1 MNDWNETEFNQ
12 DEPYKAPQRGV
23 AAEKKF
29 GSCLLIG
36 CLFSFVF
43 ILILVV
49 GVGLSGYW
57 FVKGQV
63 NEYTADKPA
72 DFPIIEYSEEELAA
86 ILNRVEKFKETIE
99 NGETPEALV
108 LTADELNALISQE
121 DELRG
126 KVYVAI
132 QNGKVLG
139 EVSIPTDFIPG
150 GKGRYF
156 NASATFNVS
165 LDNGVLIVTLADATV
180 KGEKVPQEIIAGIG
194 KENLAKDI
202 YKDPK
207 VAEILR
213 QFDSLT
219 IDEGMIILTPR
230 LVSNTILRTRRETLR
245 KSLCSS
251 KALFRSATTL
261 LPAIGSTRRSVCP

>member
-1 MNDWNETEFNQ
+1 
-12 DEPYKAPQRGV
+12 
-23 AAEKKF
+23 
-29 GSCLLIG
+29 
-36 CLFSFVF
+36 VF

-49 GVGLSGYW
+49 GVGLTGYW

-72 DFPIIEYSEEELAA
+72 DFPIIEYSEEEIAV
-86 ILNRVEKFKETIE
+86 ILRRVEKFKETIE

-108 LTADELNALISQE
+108 LTADELNALISLE

-132 QNGKVLG
+132 QDGKVCG
-139 EVSIPTDFIPG
+139 EVSIPTDFFPG

-180 KGEKVPQEIIAGIG
+180 KGEKVPQEIIEGIA

-202 YKDPK
+202 YKDPE
-207 VAEILR
+207 VAETLR

-219 IDEGMIILTPR
+219 IEEGMIILTPR
-230 LVSNTILRTRRETLR
+230 LASKDVEEAEASTAEGVSTEEAQTETGDLI
-245 KSLCSS
+245 
-251 KALFRSATTL
+251 
-261 LPAIGSTRRSVCP
+261 PQVDEPQ